1 MLTSELD
8 RDYIQEMITL
18 LDLNNNCMSRG
29 GVIGLIQTITGASFF
44 KAKHH
49 WYYC

>member
-18 LDLNNNCMSRG
+18 RYLNNYGMSMG
-29 GVIGLIQTITGASFF
+29 EVIGIIQTITGASF
-44 KAKHH
+44 
-49 WYYC
+49 